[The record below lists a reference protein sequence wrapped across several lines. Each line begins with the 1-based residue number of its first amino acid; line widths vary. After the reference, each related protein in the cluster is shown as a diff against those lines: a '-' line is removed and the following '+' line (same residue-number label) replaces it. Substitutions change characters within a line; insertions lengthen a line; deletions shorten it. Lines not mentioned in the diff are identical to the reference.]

1 MSHPVEIG
9 SLKVNSLI
17 IIDGEPCKIV
27 SMEKSKPGKHG
38 AAKVRV
44 VAIGLFDGVKRSIVS
59 PVDAM
64 VEVPI
69 VDKRVGQV
77 VAVTDT
83 VQLMDTETYEVFE
96 VPLPE
101 EEDIRKKLEPGV
113 QVEYWQV
120 LNRRKIVRVKSE

>member
-59 PVDAM
+59 PVDAT

-96 VPLPE
+96 VPLPV

>member
-59 PVDAM
+59 PVDAT

-113 QVEYWQV
+113 QVEYWQI
-120 LNRRKIVRVKSE
+120 LDRRKIVRVKSE